1 MSTRLRSR
9 SGDLEVVSLA
19 SLPPAD
25 PNRNCRIDQGRCRR
39 RLMARLPFSRPRSTL
54 ASTTGER
61 WYEPELLRFKAE
73 MLLIQPKQRAIE
85 AEQCLKAAIALAQQQ
100 EAKFWELRA
109 TATLA
114 KLRADQGRPSEAHD
128 LLAPVYGCFTEGFDT
143 LDLKQAKALLDG
155 LHA

>member
-1 MSTRLRSR
+1 
-9 SGDLEVVSLA
+9 
-19 SLPPAD
+19 
-25 PNRNCRIDQGRCRR
+25 
-39 RLMARLPFSRPRSTL
+39 
-54 ASTTGER
+54 
-61 WYEPELLRFKAE
+61 LLRFKAE
-73 MLLIQPKQRAIE
+73 MLLIQPKQRAID
-85 AEQCLKAAIALAQQQ
+85 AEQCLKEAIALAQQQ

-109 TATLA
+109 TAMLA